1 MTYIIQ
7 NKFLIFLLFFNYS
20 QFNSYF
26 IHFYFLFLKSVGRYY
41 LSLNIFHI
49 LSFLKSFFYVSEMN
63 FIELMT
69 DCKSSLFS
77 LMRWNNLIRLYA
89 AVIVNIRF

>member
-1 MTYIIQ
+1 MYNENIKKSLMKN
-7 NKFLIFLLFFNYS
+7 NKLIKECWQILFESEYF
-20 QFNSYF
+20 SYF
-26 IHFYFLFLKSVGRYY
+26 VFPKKF
-41 LSLNIFHI
+41 FHVI
-49 LSFLKSFFYVSEMN
+49 EMN

>member
-1 MTYIIQ
+1 M
-7 NKFLIFLLFFNYS
+7 S
-20 QFNSYF
+20 
-26 IHFYFLFLKSVGRYY
+26 
-41 LSLNIFHI
+41 LSKVIVRVNMDISFHI
-49 LSFLKSFFYVSEMN
+49 LECWQILFESEYFSYFTLPKKFFYVSDMN